1 MASISILIV
10 DDEAPARDRLR
21 RLVHRAPRTV
31 LLDECDNGKDAVCLI
46 RHYHPHLVFLDIQLG
61 DTDGFE
67 VLEAL
72 APDEMPLFIFVTAYE
87 QYAVQAFERHA
98 LDYLLKPFSDA
109 RFTEALERARGMI
122 EQPTD
127 RPPAASRQTAPRSTP
142 QQRLSIKVGSRL
154 VFIDA
159 DAIDWIG
166 AEGDYVRLHVG
177 SESYLLR
184 ESLTNV
190 EHRLDAR
197 QFQRIHRSTVVNVD
211 RIREIVPHFNG
222 GAIVHLHDGTTLKLS
237 RTYRDGFSPTLG

>member
-1 MASISILIV
+1 MASISVLIV
-10 DDEAPARDRLR
+10 DDEAPARARLR
-21 RLVHRAPRTV
+21 RLVHHASGTI
-31 LLDECDNGKDAVCLI
+31 LLDECDNGTDAVRLI

-67 VLEAL
+67 VLQAL

-87 QYAVQAFERHA
+87 QYALKAFERHA

-109 RFTEALERARGMI
+109 RFAEALERAHSLI
-122 EQPTD
+122 EQRTD
-127 RPPAASRQTAPRSTP
+127 RPPAAFRRKTASAP

-166 AEGDYVRLHVG
+166 AEGVYVRLHVG
-177 SESYLLR
+177 AESYLLR
-184 ESLTNV
+184 ESLSNV

-197 QFQRIHRSTVVNVD
+197 QFRRIHRSTVVNVD